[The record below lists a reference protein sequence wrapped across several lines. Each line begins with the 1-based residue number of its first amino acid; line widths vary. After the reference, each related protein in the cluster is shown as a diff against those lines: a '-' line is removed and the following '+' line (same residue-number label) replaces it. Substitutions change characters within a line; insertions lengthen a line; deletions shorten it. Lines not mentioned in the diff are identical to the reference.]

1 MRSAARGKKTVTPF
15 WRVITGEGR
24 LNPKFPGGANAQKRA
39 LISEGHKFS
48 RAAGKKPP
56 AVTNFEEALVRF

>member
-1 MRSAARGKKTVTPF
+1 
-15 WRVITGEGR
+15 VITGEGR